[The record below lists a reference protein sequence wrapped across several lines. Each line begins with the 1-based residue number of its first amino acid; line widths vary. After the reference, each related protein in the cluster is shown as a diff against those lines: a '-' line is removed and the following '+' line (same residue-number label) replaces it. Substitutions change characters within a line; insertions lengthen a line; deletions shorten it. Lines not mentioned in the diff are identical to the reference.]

1 MTTAGLLLMVAGWV
15 LVLAAVILLVS
26 TPSRTVFVCAGLG
39 VEILGFVLVARRQV
53 KGKSKGAARD

>member
-1 MTTAGLLLMVAGWV
+1 MVAGWV